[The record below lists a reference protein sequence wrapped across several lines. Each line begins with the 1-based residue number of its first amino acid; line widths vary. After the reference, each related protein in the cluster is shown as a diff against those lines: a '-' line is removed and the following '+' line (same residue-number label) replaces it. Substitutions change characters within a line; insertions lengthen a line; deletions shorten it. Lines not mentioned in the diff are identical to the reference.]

1 MISPLHGGKS
11 WIFPS
16 FPSWLGPEAQPQG
29 CPWVCVPRQARR
41 QTSTG
46 PHLLAQ
52 LPVLEEHLALEP
64 TGRRQ
69 APPALAQGATP
80 SSRSQHRP
88 QEGRTHPFLT
98 DRGTGDS
105 DTVVFP
111 LETPGPFTT
120 PTHSSSHRTNGT
132 PWRLD

>member
-1 MISPLHGGKS
+1 M
-11 WIFPS
+11 
-16 FPSWLGPEAQPQG
+16 
-29 CPWVCVPRQARR
+29 PRQAHW

-64 TGRRQ
+64 TGRRR
-69 APPALAQGATP
+69 ALPALARGATL
-80 SSRSQHRP
+80 SSRSQRRP
-88 QEGRTHPFLT
+88 QEGRTHLFLT

-111 LETPGPFTT
+111 LETPGPFTS
-120 PTHSSSHRTNGT
+120 PTHSSSHRTD
-132 PWRLD
+132 LV

>member
-1 MISPLHGGKS
+1 M
-11 WIFPS
+11 
-16 FPSWLGPEAQPQG
+16 
-29 CPWVCVPRQARR
+29 PRQARR

-52 LPVLEEHLALEP
+52 LPVWEEHLALEP
-64 TGRRQ
+64 TGRHR
-69 APPALAQGATP
+69 APPALARGATP
-80 SSRSQHRP
+80 SSCSQRRP
-88 QEGRTHPFLT
+88 QQGRTHLFLT

-120 PTHSSSHRTNGT
+120 PIHSSSHRTN
-132 PWRLD
+132 LV